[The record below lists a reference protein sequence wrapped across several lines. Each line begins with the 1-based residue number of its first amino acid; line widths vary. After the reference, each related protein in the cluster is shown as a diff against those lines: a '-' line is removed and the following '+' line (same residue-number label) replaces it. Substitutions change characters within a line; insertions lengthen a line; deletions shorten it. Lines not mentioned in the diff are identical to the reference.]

1 MQLIWKLHIYAF
13 TLAKYVAI
21 PFYDSGHRKYM
32 IYVFFRN
39 DSFIYGSFSANFMP
53 SWISQSCVVTAPQES
68 NFNCRRFFSN
78 QTSFDMYNLAL
89 YRNYQNTIPA
99 GLSVLFYFDHIFLG
113 ITIIIYFNAHFFAL
127 RVSIETSNSLF

>member
-1 MQLIWKLHIYAF
+1 MRLP
-13 TLAKYVAI
+13 LAKYVAI

-78 QTSFDMYNLAL
+78 QTSFDMYN
-89 YRNYQNTIPA
+89 
-99 GLSVLFYFDHIFLG
+99 
-113 ITIIIYFNAHFFAL
+113 FAIH
-127 RVSIETSNSLF
+127 R

>member
-1 MQLIWKLHIYAF
+1 MYLP
-13 TLAKYVAI
+13 LAKYVAI

-78 QTSFDMYNLAL
+78 QTSFDMYNLAIH
-89 YRNYQNTIPA
+89 RKYQNAIPTE
-99 GLSVLFYFDHIFLG
+99 LDRISCNKEHYFYLIL
-113 ITIIIYFNAHFFAL
+113 IIYF
-127 RVSIETSNSLF
+127 

>member
-1 MQLIWKLHIYAF
+1 M
-13 TLAKYVAI
+13 AI

-39 DSFIYGSFSANFMP
+39 DSSIYGSFSANFMP

-68 NFNCRRFFSN
+68 NFNCIWFFYN

-89 YRNYQNTIPA
+89 YRNYLNTIPA
-99 GLSVLFYFDHIFLG
+99 ELPNVLSLLFYFDHIFFVLPL
-113 ITIIIYFNAHFFAL
+113 IYISMHIFRVACQHWNFKFFIL
-127 RVSIETSNSLF
+127 ETCI